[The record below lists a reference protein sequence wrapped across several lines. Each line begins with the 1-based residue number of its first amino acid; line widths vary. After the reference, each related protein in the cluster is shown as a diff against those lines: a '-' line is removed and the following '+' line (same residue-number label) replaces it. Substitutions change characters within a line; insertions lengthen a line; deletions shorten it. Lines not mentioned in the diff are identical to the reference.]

1 MTQAQQNQIIARF
14 QALTGLVPGEVMNNM
29 HKKRGASVI
38 ALVALLSLTGCEKQP
53 PAGPQG
59 AAAPREVEATT
70 VNPESFTVI
79 SELPGRV
86 EPVRVAQVRA
96 RVAGIVLSRNFIE
109 GSDVKAG
116 QVLFQIDPAP
126 FKAALSKAQG
136 DLARTEATLAEAQ
149 ATLKRY
155 EPLVKIEAISQQAYD
170 TAKATQ
176 LNAVAAR
183 RAAQAD
189 VETARLNL
197 GYATV
202 NAPISGRI
210 GRASVTEGAL
220 VGQNETTLLATIQ
233 QLDPVHVDFTQP
245 VADALRMRAAL
256 QDGRLPKG
264 GEDALTLSVEGTDY
278 KRRGTLLFTD
288 VDVERSTGQVAL
300 RARFGNPDGLLLP
313 GMYVRVQTPQSVSD
327 KAILV
332 PQRAV
337 QRGSD
342 GSAKVLVIGTDGT
355 VQARP
360 VKTGVMQDARWQI
373 LEGLSGGEQVIHG
386 AMTGLNPGDNVVAKA
401 AQPKNAV
408 APQPSS
414 AR

>member
-1 MTQAQQNQIIARF
+1 MD
-14 QALTGLVPGEVMNNM
+14 NM
-29 HKKRGASVI
+29 RKTRIASVI
-38 ALVALLSLTGCEKQP
+38 ALVALIGLAGCDKQQ
-53 PAGPQG
+53 PAGQHG
-59 AAAPREVEATT
+59 AGAPREVEALTLKT
-70 VNPESFTVI
+70 EPFTVV

-96 RVAGIVLSRNFIE
+96 RVAGIVLSRNFTE

-136 DLARTEATLAEAQ
+136 DLARTEATLAEAA

-155 EPLVKIEAISQQAYD
+155 EPLVKIEAVSQQAYD
-170 TAKATQ
+170 TAKSAQ
-176 LNAVAAR
+176 MNALAAR

-189 VETARLNL
+189 VETAQLNL

-202 NAPISGRI
+202 KAPISGRI
-210 GRASVTEGAL
+210 GRADVTEGAL

-245 VADALRMRAAL
+245 VAEALRMRAAM

-278 KRRGTLLFTD
+278 QRRGTLLFTD
-288 VDVERSTGQVAL
+288 VDVERNTGQVAL

-313 GMYVRVQTPQSVSD
+313 GMYVRVRTPQSVVNE
-327 KAILV
+327 AILV

-342 GSAKVLVIGTDGT
+342 GTAKVLVIGNDGT

-360 VKTGVMQDARWQI
+360 VKTGAMQDSRWQI
-373 LEGLSGGEQVIHG
+373 TEGLSAGEQVIHG
-386 AMTGLNPGDNVVAKA
+386 AMTGLNPGDKVVLKA
-401 AQPKNAV
+401 AKPQGDANS
-408 APQPSS
+408 QPSS

>member
-1 MTQAQQNQIIARF
+1 MHRGRIAT
-14 QALTGLVPGEVMNNM
+14 A
-29 HKKRGASVI
+29 
-38 ALVALLSLTGCEKQP
+38 VALAAILGLSGCEQQKAEQ
-53 PAGPQG
+53 AQG
-59 AAAPREVEATT
+59 AAGPREVEALAVKTE
-70 VNPESFTVI
+70 PFTVI

-86 EPVRVAQVRA
+86 EPVRTAQVRA
-96 RVAGIVLSRNFIE
+96 RVAGIVLSRNFTE

-136 DLARTEATLAEAQ
+136 DLARSEATLFDAQ

-155 EPLVKIEAISQQAYD
+155 EPLVKIEAVSQQAYD
-170 TAKATQ
+170 TAKAAMQ
-176 LNAVAAR
+176 NAQAAR

-189 VETARLNL
+189 VETAQLNL

-202 NAPISGRI
+202 KAPISGRV

-245 VADALRMRAAL
+245 VADALRMRAAM

-264 GEDALTLSVEGTDY
+264 GEEALTLSVEGTDY
-278 KRRGTLLFTD
+278 QSRGTLLFTD
-288 VDVERSTGQVAL
+288 VDVERNTGQVAL
-300 RARFGNPDGLLLP
+300 RARFNNPNGLLLP
-313 GMYVRVQTPQSVSD
+313 GMFVRVQAPQSVD
-327 KAILV
+327 PHAILV

-337 QRGSD
+337 QRGAD
-342 GSAKVLVIGTDGT
+342 GNARVMVIGTDGT
-355 VQARP
+355 AQTRP
-360 VKTGVMQDARWQI
+360 VQTGAMQDSRWQI
-373 LEGLSGGEQVIHG
+373 TEGLKPGEQVIVG
-386 AMTGLNPGDNVVAKA
+386 AMNGLNPGDKVSVKAATQTQAAVVA
-401 AQPKNAV
+401 QPD
-408 APQPSS
+408 